1 MAFLSIPP
9 ELLYE
14 IVIDLFAEYVDTA
27 VTCPPAEERALAA
40 ARSERIPANRD
51 EEAEGD
57 GGDED
62 EEEEEIAKELDGDEL
77 NSTLQLWEQQ
87 EANESLPENPLKALL
102 AVCHSLRETS
112 LKVIEDAF
120 GFKRNTA
127 GTYVYISSSF
137 CSYTN

>member
-1 MAFLSIPP
+1 MAFSSIPP

-14 IVIDLFAEYVDTA
+14 IVIDLFAEFVDTA

-40 ARSERIPANRD
+40 ARSERISANRD

-57 GGDED
+57 GGDE
-62 EEEEEIAKELDGDEL
+62 EEEEIAKELDDDEL
-77 NSTLQLWEQQ
+77 NSALQLWEQQ

-102 AVCHSLRETS
+102 AVCHSLRETT

-137 CSYTN
+137 SSYAN

>member
-1 MAFLSIPP
+1 MAFSSIPP

-14 IVIDLFAEYVDTA
+14 IVIDLFAEFVDTA

-40 ARSERIPANRD
+40 ARSERISANRD

-57 GGDED
+57 GGDE
-62 EEEEEIAKELDGDEL
+62 EEEEIAKELDDDEL
-77 NSTLQLWEQQ
+77 NSALQLWEQQ

-102 AVCHSLRETS
+102 AVCHSLRETT

-137 CSYTN
+137 SSYTN

>member
-1 MAFLSIPP
+1 MAFSSIPP

-57 GGDED
+57 GGDE
-62 EEEEEIAKELDGDEL
+62 EEEEIAKELEGDQL
-77 NSTLQLWEQQ
+77 NSALQLWEQQ
-87 EANESLPENPLKALL
+87 EANESLPENPLEALL

-127 GTYVYISSSF
+127 GKYVYISSSF
-137 CSYTN
+137 SSYTN